1 MNTLVSVLIV
11 ILLLNVITAIITVF
25 KEERDITATWAWL
38 LVLNLLPVI
47 GFGIYLLVGKKI
59 SKEKMFD
66 LKMQERLGIA
76 QLVELQKEQWQDE
89 ELLPKGLRTPE
100 VRQTVRLLLETD
112 QAILTKNNKVD
123 IYDDG
128 HDKFAKLLADIDA
141 ANHHV
146 HLEYYSFFSD
156 RIGNKILASL
166 EAAAKRG
173 VKVRVIYDSMGSRG
187 QKRHFFDKLEKLGG
201 EAEPFF
207 AYKKAWIHSPRIN
220 YREHRKL
227 AIIDG
232 KIGYIGGFNIGDQYL
247 SRSKKFGHW
256 RDTHLRVVGNAV
268 IAMQSR
274 FLMDWNATIKNIR
287 GKEPVKYDE
296 SLFPLQRQ
304 KGNVGLQVISSGP
317 DSEVEAIKKGYLK
330 LISGAN
336 DYIYIQTPYLIPDDS
351 VLEALV
357 VAALSGIKVKIM
369 IPCMPD
375 HAFVYR
381 ATEYYAKVLVDSG
394 VEVYTYDDGFLHAKT
409 FVVDSQITSVG
420 SANLDFRSFKLNFEA
435 NAFGYDRNLAL
446 KLNELFEADLAKCTK
461 LTPEYFERQSRW
473 RKFKQYF
480 SRLLSPIL

>member
-173 VKVRVIYDSMGSRG
+173 VKVRVIYDSMG
-187 QKRHFFDKLEKLGG
+187 
-201 EAEPFF
+201 
-207 AYKKAWIHSPRIN
+207 
-220 YREHRKL
+220 
-227 AIIDG
+227 
-232 KIGYIGGFNIGDQYL
+232 
-247 SRSKKFGHW
+247 
-256 RDTHLRVVGNAV
+256 
-268 IAMQSR
+268 
-274 FLMDWNATIKNIR
+274 
-287 GKEPVKYDE
+287 
-296 SLFPLQRQ
+296 
-304 KGNVGLQVISSGP
+304 
-317 DSEVEAIKKGYLK
+317 
-330 LISGAN
+330 
-336 DYIYIQTPYLIPDDS
+336 
-351 VLEALV
+351 
-357 VAALSGIKVKIM
+357 
-369 IPCMPD
+369 
-375 HAFVYR
+375 
-381 ATEYYAKVLVDSG
+381 
-394 VEVYTYDDGFLHAKT
+394 
-409 FVVDSQITSVG
+409 
-420 SANLDFRSFKLNFEA
+420 
-435 NAFGYDRNLAL
+435 
-446 KLNELFEADLAKCTK
+446 
-461 LTPEYFERQSRW
+461 
-473 RKFKQYF
+473 
-480 SRLLSPIL
+480 